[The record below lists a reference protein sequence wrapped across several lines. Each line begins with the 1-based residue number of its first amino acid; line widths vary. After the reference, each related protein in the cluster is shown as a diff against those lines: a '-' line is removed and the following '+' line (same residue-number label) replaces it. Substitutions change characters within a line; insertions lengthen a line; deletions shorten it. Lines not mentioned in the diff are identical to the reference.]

1 VFSRPEGGVNETT
14 QEEGVPED
22 VTLT

>member
-1 VFSRPEGGVNETT
+1 VFSRPEGGVNEKT

-22 VTLT
+22 VTLI